1 MGQRKVK
8 IFIILTCLGLLNA
21 CALAPGLRMDES
33 KFSVVEDSSDSE
45 YANIQVY
52 PITAHVIAQQVKHAQ
67 TATNTSNLPVLI
79 GDDKFYHI
87 GAQDVLQITVWDH
100 PELTTPAGQYRGA
113 AEAGNLVREDGT
125 IFYPY
130 VGVLHVEGMNIEE
143 LRVLLKKRLA
153 PFVKDP
159 QLDVRVAAFRSQKV
173 YVTGEV
179 MKPGTVSVTNES
191 LRIMDAVDQV
201 GGIKVSSTADSY
213 EADLE
218 HVTLSRDG
226 QSYAIDMLRLFKD
239 GDITQN
245 IRLKDGDILH
255 VPDNAFNRVFVM
267 GEVARPTSLPIHH
280 GHLSLIEAIGNVG
293 GFNLTAANTNKVYVI
308 RGVQDDSSKQAV
320 KVFRLDA
327 SSPDALVLAD
337 QFKLESRDIV
347 YVSTAE
353 VVRWGRVLGQLSST
367 IQTIAIARTLTR

>member
-1 MGQRKVK
+1 
-8 IFIILTCLGLLNA
+8 
-21 CALAPGLRMDES
+21 
-33 KFSVVEDSSDSE
+33 
-45 YANIQVY
+45 
-52 PITAHVIAQQVKHAQ
+52 
-67 TATNTSNLPVLI
+67 
-79 GDDKFYHI
+79 
-87 GAQDVLQITVWDH
+87 
-100 PELTTPAGQYRGA
+100 LTTPAGQYRGA
-113 AEAGNLVREDGT
+113 AEAGNLVREDGA